1 MARVP
6 VFSNRSN
13 IKDLTYCEIAYFPW
27 ITSKR
32 HVKTIGAYQLLFI
45 RWLAV
50 VFRRQAEFGSVYYR
64 YSPYAWR
71 AYQAV
76 TLRVM
81 LAEQPCLLLEQIVP
95 GDSA

>member
-1 MARVP
+1 M
-6 VFSNRSN
+6 
-13 IKDLTYCEIAYFPW
+13 
-27 ITSKR
+27 
-32 HVKTIGAYQLLFI
+32 
-45 RWLAV
+45 

-81 LAEQPCLLLEQIVP
+81 LVEQPCLLLELIVP
-95 GDSA
+95 GDCA